1 MGGVD
6 GSGDEGIVF
15 LPDSMA
21 RDSRVYPASHY
32 APVDALPDPEWA
44 YDHLFAQDT

>member
-1 MGGVD
+1 MD
-6 GSGDEGIVF
+6 AGDEGSVF

-32 APVDALPDPEWA
+32 APVSELPDPA
-44 YDHLFAQDT
+44 DMHDNLFPR

>member
-1 MGGVD
+1 MGD
-6 GSGDEGIVF
+6 GDEGSVF

-32 APVDALPDPEWA
+32 APIEVLPDPA
-44 YDHLFAQDT
+44 DYYDHLFAQDS